1 MNVGVEYCEHPATV
15 ALRPWLDCIWVR
27 GGNPDGPVRV
37 LPDGC
42 IDIVWTR
49 GTGTLIVGANTT
61 AFQVGIAPGIQ
72 VVGARLR
79 PGAAP
84 PLLGV
89 EPEQLRDVRVP
100 VQELLGDRGT
110 RLAAAL
116 DDDPDPA
123 SRLDHW
129 LHARAAQAELP
140 DRTVA
145 AAVARLS
152 HSADRV
158 GALAGELGCSER
170 ALRRRVRAAI
180 GYGPK
185 RLGRVLRLQRALE
198 AARGG
203 EELSAVAF
211 GAGYADQA
219 HFTHDCCELAGLP
232 PSALLAT

>member
-1 MNVGVEYCEHPATV
+1 MGYHEHPSTV
-15 ALRPWLDCIWVR
+15 ALRPWLECIWER
-27 GGNPDGPVRV
+27 GGNPDAPVRV

-49 GTGTLIVGANTT
+49 GAGTLIVGANTT
-61 AFQVGIAPGIQ
+61 AFQVGIESGIH

-84 PLLGV
+84 ALLGIK
-89 EPEQLRDVRVP
+89 PEQVRNVRVP
-100 VQELLGDRGT
+100 VHELLGDRGA

-116 DDDPDPA
+116 DDDPDPS
-123 SRLDHW
+123 SRLDLW
-129 LHARAAQAELP
+129 LHARAAQAERP

-152 HSADRV
+152 HTADRV
-158 GALAGELGCSER
+158 GALAGELGYSER

-185 RLGRVLRLQRALE
+185 RLGRVLRLQRALD

-203 EELSAVAF
+203 EDLVAVAF

>member
-1 MNVGVEYCEHPATV
+1 MKYREHPSTA
-15 ALRPWLDCIWVR
+15 ALRPWLDCIWER

-42 IDIVWTR
+42 IDLVWTR
-49 GTGTLIVGANTT
+49 GRGTLIVGANTT
-61 AFQVGIAPGIQ
+61 AFQVGIASGIQ

-84 PLLGV
+84 ALVGV

-100 VQELLGDRGT
+100 VQELLGDRGM

-129 LHARAAQAELP
+129 LHARAAQAERP

-152 HSADRV
+152 RSADRI
-158 GALAGELGCSER
+158 GGLAGELGCSER
-170 ALRRRVRAAI
+170 ELRRRVRTI

-185 RLGRVLRLQRALE
+185 RLGRVLRLQRAL
-198 AARGG
+198 
-203 EELSAVAF
+203 SAGSGV
-211 GAGYADQA
+211 
-219 HFTHDCCELAGLP
+219 
-232 PSALLAT
+232 

>member
-1 MNVGVEYCEHPATV
+1 MGVEYREHPSTI
-15 ALRPWLDCIWVR
+15 ALRPWLECIWER
-27 GGNPDGPVRV
+27 GGKPDAPVRV

-49 GTGTLIVGANTT
+49 GAGTLIVGANTT
-61 AFQVGIAPGIQ
+61 AFGVVVGSGIH

-84 PLLGV
+84 ALLGIK
-89 EPEQLRDVRVP
+89 PEQLRDGRGP
-100 VQELLGDRGT
+100 VQELLGDGGA

-116 DDDPDPA
+116 DDDHDPA
-123 SRLDHW
+123 RRLDLW
-129 LHARAAQAELP
+129 LHARAARAERP

-152 HSADRV
+152 RSTDRV

-170 ALRRRVRAAI
+170 ALRRRVRTAV

-185 RLGRVLRLQRALE
+185 RLGRVLRLQRALD

-203 EELSAVAF
+203 EDLSAVAF

-219 HFTHDCCELAGLP
+219 HFTHDCRELAGLP
-232 PSALLAT
+232 PAALLAR